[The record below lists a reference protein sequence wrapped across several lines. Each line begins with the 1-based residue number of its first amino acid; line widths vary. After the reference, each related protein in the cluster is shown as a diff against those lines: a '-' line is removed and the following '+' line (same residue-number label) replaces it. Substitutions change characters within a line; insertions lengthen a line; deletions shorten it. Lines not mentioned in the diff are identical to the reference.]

1 MRRFAKLLAAVPL
14 VMATSIWLW
23 ISTVRAHEFIIKPA
37 SLRVN
42 AGDKVPFSVLSTHV
56 FMSGEELLSA
66 KTVKASLLEGNKSV
80 DLPLKENNILQT
92 LDGTVAVHT
101 KGTAVIAGHLL
112 EPVETLTAQDTAKAQ
127 RARFEKF
134 SKTLIVVEA
143 SDRNYEKFWVIGWKS
158 SPPPI
163 PRRRESETNWFSGFF
178 LTANHCRLMFLPP
191 MMASADTTT
200 LTPTR
205 LNQET
210 ASLGSRLPIPA
221 HGWFVLR
228 EEWRWQR
235 RTMIFTCS
243 KPSWFFPCNSA
254 GLKFGF
260 GPERVRS

>member
-143 SDRNYEKFWVIGWKS
+143 SDRNYEKVLGHRLEIVPTTDPTAARIGDELVFRILFDGKPLQTDVFATYDGFSRYYNTYAYATESRDGIARVKITHPGAWLVRVE
-158 SPPPI
+158 
-163 PRRRESETNWFSGFF
+163 RR
-178 LTANHCRLMFLPP
+178 
-191 MMASADTTT
+191 MAVAEKDYD
-200 LTPTR
+200 L
-205 LNQET
+205 
-210 ASLGSRLPIPA
+210 
-221 HGWFVLR
+221 HVLKA
-228 EEWRWQR
+228 
-235 RTMIFTCS
+235 ILV
-243 KPSWFFPCNSA
+243 FP
-254 GLKFGF
+254 
-260 GPERVRS
+260 VQ